1 MSTMREN
8 FSCSYT
14 FASQQQQSQPEVRH
28 IAPLGPLAPLLHLY
42 RRLCLYSKKAH
53 LPQTAVETD
62 PQGFVLEYTSLLL
75 VHTSC
80 QYSYS
85 FHEWIMI
92 VSPKTFY
99 MSMSALS
106 KLPVGK
112 GSQMDRVR
120 VLTTCN
126 RLLFKLK
133 WSDL

>member
-14 FASQQQQSQPEVRH
+14 FASQQQQSQTEVRQ

-62 PQGFVLEYTSLLL
+62 PQGFVLEYTSSLL

-92 VSPKTFY
+92 VS
-99 MSMSALS
+99 
-106 KLPVGK
+106 
-112 GSQMDRVR
+112 
-120 VLTTCN
+120 
-126 RLLFKLK
+126 LLFISENILYVHVRLIQIAGRERLPNGP
-133 WSDL
+133 SSCTHNM